1 MADAPVTL
9 ILGLGREAGEAVARR
24 FNALGHA
31 VIAADP
37 DEEKI
42 ERARAN
48 LPEKVHLFHGDLH
61 TRLGLRNCMS
71 VAEEDYA
78 RLDNLVVIPALPA
91 GDHLA
96 ELEIDR
102 FDKAIAK
109 ATRGAALAMRLFAER
124 IDALADEDGADPDML
139 GRGGS
144 ITFILSIASQLSQPG
159 KFTQSVAQGAILAAM
174 RAGAVELA
182 GRDIRVNAIS
192 AVRPR
197 ADVTEPWLASRTPL
211 GRAAQADELA
221 DAAAYLASAGAAI
234 VTGETLVLDGGRSV
248 LGGVI
253 ERGAP

>member
-24 FNALGHA
+24 FSALGHA

-61 TRLGLRNCMS
+61 TLLGLRNCMS

-78 RLDNLVVIPALPA
+78 RLDNLIVIPALPA
-91 GDHLA
+91 GDRLE
-96 ELEIDR
+96 ELEVDR
-102 FDKAIAK
+102 FDRAVAR

-124 IDALADEDGADPDML
+124 LDALADDESADPDML

-144 ITFILSIASQLSQPG
+144 ITFILSISSQLSQPG

-182 GRDIRVNAIS
+182 ARDIRVNAIS

-197 ADVTEPWLASRTPL
+197 AEVSEPWLAARTPL

-221 DAAAYLASAGAAI
+221 EAAVYLASEGAAI
-234 VTGETLVLDGGRSV
+234 VTGETLILDGGRSV
-248 LGGVI
+248 LGGI
-253 ERGAP
+253 IDRA